1 LLFDL
6 CEFYKLGTYTPKVKY
21 DYQIKFEILLVI
33 RHDYSL
39 ISIHLQI
46 LRLCFISLMCI

>member
-6 CEFYKLGTYTPKVKY
+6 CEFLKLGTNMPNVKY

-33 RHDYSL
+33 RHDYY
-39 ISIHLQI
+39 
-46 LRLCFISLMCI
+46 